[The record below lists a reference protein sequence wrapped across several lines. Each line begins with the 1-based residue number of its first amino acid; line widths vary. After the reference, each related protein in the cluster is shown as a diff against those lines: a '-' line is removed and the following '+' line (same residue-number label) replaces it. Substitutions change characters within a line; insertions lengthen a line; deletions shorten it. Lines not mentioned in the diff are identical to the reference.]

1 MELKTALKGVNHPN
15 KNLFE
20 FQELIGLGGFGKVWK
35 VQYKKTKQILA
46 LKELSKRIILEENL
60 LELTF
65 KERDILSS
73 LYSPYISNL
82 YCTFQD
88 NENLYIVLDY
98 LPGKDLKFKI
108 QTLKRNFTEEEIK
121 FIAGN
126 VILGLEYIHSKGI
139 IHRDIKPANLVFDN
153 KGYIRISD
161 FGIAVYYSNKDI
173 PPAGTPGYFAPE
185 SIMNRYKFF
194 YSVDYFNLGIIL
206 YEIVK
211 KEKPFKSTT
220 VSNLIEEFSSV
231 EINLSTKDLNNSN
244 YSEKLCDFINK
255 MLVINPKDR
264 IGSNNNIDEIKNHPF
279 FSDLNWKHL
288 YHKTI
293 RSPFKNDN
301 IENKKKIENIN
312 YNEEPLDKE
321 LQEKF
326 LDFTI
331 LHQIDFSNPLT
342 YNSNLINKSQRKSKS
357 NLNDNFPK
365 KKITPLKITN
375 LNLKNDIISINSNN
389 EINNELH
396 LPLITTPNIYK
407 NNSFRKKNYSS
418 RHSSSL
424 YESNEEPISQ
434 IKQSKTLRKTT
445 NFDNSLNKDNKNNKR
460 KSSLFVYS
468 IGKTLKEFNLKKGNK
483 KKK

>member
-1 MELKTALKGVNHPN
+1 MELKTALKGVTHPN

-46 LKELSKRIILEENL
+46 LKELSKRIILDENL

-88 NENLYIVLDY
+88 KENLYIVLDY
-98 LPGKDLKFKI
+98 LPGKDLRFKI
-108 QTLKRNFTEEEIK
+108 KTLKRNFTEEEIR

-126 VILGLEYIHSKGI
+126 VILGLEYIHSNGI

-161 FGIAVYYSNKDI
+161 FGIAVYYSNKDDI

-185 SIMNRYKFF
+185 CIMNRYKFF
-194 YSVDYFNLGIIL
+194 YSADFFNLGIIL

-211 KEKPFKSTT
+211 KQKPFKSTT
-220 VSNLIEEFSSV
+220 VSNLIEEFSTE
-231 EINLSTKDLNNSN
+231 EIKLTTKDLNNCN
-244 YSEKLCDFINK
+244 YSENLCDFINK

-264 IGSNNNIDEIKNHPF
+264 IGSNNNVEEIKNHPF
-279 FSDLNWKHL
+279 FSGLNWKHL

-301 IENKKKIENIN
+301 IENKKIEDIN
-312 YNEEPLDKE
+312 YNDEPLDEESQK
-321 LQEKF
+321 KF
-326 LDFTI
+326 LNFTI

-342 YNSNLINKSQRKSKS
+342 YNSNLINKNVRKSKS
-357 NLNDNFPK
+357 NFNENFPK

-375 LNLKNDIISINSNN
+375 IKLKNDIYLINSNN
-389 EINNELH
+389 EISHEMH
-396 LPLITTPNIYK
+396 LPLITASNINK
-407 NNSFRKKNYSS
+407 KNSFRKVNDSHNESS
-418 RHSSSL
+418 FN
-424 YESNEEPISQ
+424 ESDEPIIP
-434 IKQSKTLRKTT
+434 IKQSKTLRKSN
-445 NFDNSLNKDNKNNKR
+445 NFGNSLNKVSKNKER
-460 KSSLFVYS
+460 RSSLFDKS
-468 IGKTLKEFNLKKGNK
+468 IEKTLKEFNMKKGK

>member
-255 MLVINPKDR
+255 MLVIDPKNR
-264 IGSNNNIDEIKNHPF
+264 IGSNNNIEEIKDHPF
-279 FSDLNWKHL
+279 FSGLNWKHL

-301 IENKKKIENIN
+301 IENKKIENIN
-312 YNEEPLDKE
+312 YNDEPLDEESQK
-321 LQEKF
+321 KF
-326 LDFTI
+326 LNFTI

-342 YNSNLINKSQRKSKS
+342 YNSNLINKTARKSKS
-357 NLNDNFPK
+357 NLNENFPK
-365 KKITPLKITN
+365 KKITPLKITSIK
-375 LNLKNDIISINSNN
+375 LKNDIYLINSNN
-389 EINNELH
+389 KVNHEIH
-396 LPLITTPNIYK
+396 LPLITSSNISKK
-407 NNSFRKKNYSS
+407 NTFRKNSNYSA
-418 RHSSSL
+418 RHEMSFN
-424 YESNEEPISQ
+424 ESNDEPIMP
-434 IKQSKTLRKTT
+434 IRQSKTLRKSN
-445 NFDNSLNKDNKNNKR
+445 NFGNSLTKGNTNKER
-460 KSSLFVYS
+460 RSSLFELS
-468 IGKTLKEFNLKKGNK
+468 IEKSLKEFNVKKGNK
-483 KKK
+483 NKK

>member
-46 LKELSKRIILEENL
+46 LKELSKRIILDENL

-88 NENLYIVLDY
+88 KENLYIVLDY
-98 LPGKDLKFKI
+98 LPGKDLRFKI
-108 QTLKRNFTEEEIK
+108 KTLKKNFTEEEIK

-126 VILGLEYIHSKGI
+126 VILGLEYIHSNGI

-194 YSVDYFNLGIIL
+194 YSADFFNLGIIL

-211 KEKPFKSTT
+211 KQKPFQSTT

-231 EINLSTKDLNNSN
+231 EIKLSTKDLNNSN
-244 YSEKLCDFINK
+244 YSEHLCDFINK
-255 MLVINPKDR
+255 MLVIDPKNR
-264 IGSNNNIDEIKNHPF
+264 IGSNNNIEEIKNHPF
-279 FSDLNWKHL
+279 FSGLNWKHL

-301 IENKKKIENIN
+301 IENKKIENIN
-312 YNEEPLDKE
+312 YNDEPLDEESQK
-321 LQEKF
+321 KF
-326 LDFTI
+326 LNFTI

-342 YNSNLINKSQRKSKS
+342 YNSNLINKTARKSKS
-357 NLNDNFPK
+357 NLNENFPK
-365 KKITPLKITN
+365 KKITPLKITSIK
-375 LNLKNDIISINSNN
+375 LKNDIYLINSNN
-389 EINNELH
+389 EVNHEIH
-396 LPLITTPNIYK
+396 LPLITSSNISKK
-407 NNSFRKKNYSS
+407 NTFRKNSNYSA
-418 RHSSSL
+418 RHEMSFN
-424 YESNEEPISQ
+424 ESNDEPIMP
-434 IKQSKTLRKTT
+434 IKQSKTLRKSN
-445 NFDNSLNKDNKNNKR
+445 NFGNSLTKGNTNKER
-460 KSSLFVYS
+460 RSSLFELS
-468 IGKTLKEFNLKKGNK
+468 IEKSLKEFNVKKGNK
-483 KKK
+483 NKK

>member
-88 NENLYIVLDY
+88 KENLYIVLDY
-98 LPGKDLKFKI
+98 LPGKDLRFKI
-108 QTLKRNFTEEEIK
+108 KTLKKNFTEEEIK

-126 VILGLEYIHSKGI
+126 VILGLEYIHSNGI

-194 YSVDYFNLGIIL
+194 YSADFFNLGIIL

-211 KEKPFKSTT
+211 KQKPFQSTT

-231 EINLSTKDLNNSN
+231 EIKLSTKDLNNSN
-244 YSEKLCDFINK
+244 YSEHLCDFINK
-255 MLVINPKDR
+255 MLVIDPKNR
-264 IGSNNNIDEIKNHPF
+264 IGSNNNIEEIKDHPF
-279 FSDLNWKHL
+279 FSGLNWKHL

-301 IENKKKIENIN
+301 IENKKIEDIN
-312 YNEEPLDKE
+312 YNDEPLDEESQK
-321 LQEKF
+321 KF
-326 LDFTI
+326 LNFTI

-342 YNSNLINKSQRKSKS
+342 YNSNLINKTARKSKS
-357 NLNDNFPK
+357 NLNENFPK
-365 KKITPLKITN
+365 KKITPLKITSIK
-375 LNLKNDIISINSNN
+375 LKNDIYLINSNN
-389 EINNELH
+389 EVNHEIH
-396 LPLITTPNIYK
+396 LPLITSSNISKK
-407 NNSFRKKNYSS
+407 NTFRKNSNYSA
-418 RHSSSL
+418 RHEMSFN
-424 YESNEEPISQ
+424 ESNDEPIMP
-434 IKQSKTLRKTT
+434 IKQSKTLRKSN
-445 NFDNSLNKDNKNNKR
+445 NFGNSLTKGNTNKER
-460 KSSLFVYS
+460 RSSLFELS
-468 IGKTLKEFNLKKGNK
+468 IEKSLKEFNVKKGNK
-483 KKK
+483 NKK

>member
-1 MELKTALKGVNHPN
+1 MELKTALKGVTHPN

-46 LKELSKRIILEENL
+46 LKELSKRIILDENL

-88 NENLYIVLDY
+88 KENLYIVLDY
-98 LPGKDLKFKI
+98 LPGKDLRFKI
-108 QTLKRNFTEEEIK
+108 KTLKKNFTEEEIK

-126 VILGLEYIHSKGI
+126 VILGLEYIHSNGI

-194 YSVDYFNLGIIL
+194 YSADYFNLGIIL

-211 KEKPFKSTT
+211 KQKPFQSTT

-231 EINLSTKDLNNSN
+231 EIKLSTKDLNNSN
-244 YSEKLCDFINK
+244 YSEHLCDFINK
-255 MLVINPKDR
+255 MLVIDPKNR
-264 IGSNNNIDEIKNHPF
+264 IGSNNNIEEIKDHPF
-279 FSDLNWKHL
+279 FSGLNWKHL

-301 IENKKKIENIN
+301 IENKKIENIN
-312 YNEEPLDKE
+312 YNDEPLDEESQK
-321 LQEKF
+321 KF
-326 LDFTI
+326 LNFTI

-342 YNSNLINKSQRKSKS
+342 YNSNLINKTARKSKS
-357 NLNDNFPK
+357 NLNENFPK
-365 KKITPLKITN
+365 KKITPLKITSIK
-375 LNLKNDIISINSNN
+375 LKNDFYLINSNN
-389 EINNELH
+389 EVNHEIH
-396 LPLITTPNIYK
+396 LPLITSSNISKK
-407 NNSFRKKNYSS
+407 NTFRKSSNYSA
-418 RHSSSL
+418 RHEISFN
-424 YESNEEPISQ
+424 ESNEEPIMP
-434 IKQSKTLRKTT
+434 IKQSKTLRKSN
-445 NFDNSLNKDNKNNKR
+445 NFGNSLNKGNKNKDR
-460 KSSLFVYS
+460 RGSLFELS
-468 IGKTLKEFNLKKGNK
+468 IEKSLKEFNVKKGNK
-483 KKK
+483 NKK

>member
-98 LPGKDLKFKI
+98 LPGKDLKIKI

-194 YSVDYFNLGIIL
+194 YSADFFNLGIIL

-211 KEKPFKSTT
+211 KQKPFKSTT

-301 IENKKKIENIN
+301 IENKKIENIN
-312 YNEEPLDKE
+312 YNDEPLDEESQK
-321 LQEKF
+321 KF
-326 LDFTI
+326 LNFTI

-342 YNSNLINKSQRKSKS
+342 YNSNLINKTARKSKS
-357 NLNDNFPK
+357 NLNENFPK
-365 KKITPLKITN
+365 KKITPLKITSIK
-375 LNLKNDIISINSNN
+375 LKNDIYLINSNN
-389 EINNELH
+389 EVNHEIH
-396 LPLITTPNIYK
+396 LPLITSSNISKK
-407 NNSFRKKNYSS
+407 NTFRKNSNYSA
-418 RHSSSL
+418 RHEMSFN
-424 YESNEEPISQ
+424 ESNDEPIMP
-434 IKQSKTLRKTT
+434 IKQSKTLRKSN
-445 NFDNSLNKDNKNNKR
+445 NFGNSLTKGNTNKER
-460 KSSLFVYS
+460 RSSLFELS
-468 IGKTLKEFNLKKGNK
+468 IEKSLKEFNVKKGNK
-483 KKK
+483 NKK